1 MIEKK
6 SKKHRT
12 KIDSLDS
19 KIILLLQKD
28 GRISNAAVAKSLGI
42 AESTVRKRIKRLIDK
57 KIVKITAVSSPF
69 DLGFQTAGNFKIN
82 IDLKK
87 KDKIMEELVAIKELW
102 YVALQTGGT
111 DIDADFVVPSFEDLE
126 TLIFEKINRID
137 GIQNIQTSLIM
148 QYGKHDFAWGTGV
161 E

>member
-6 SKKHRT
+6 PRKHKP

-19 KIILLLQKD
+19 KIIVLLQKD
-28 GRISNAAVAKSLGI
+28 GRISNKAMAKNIGV
-42 AESTVRKRIKRLIDK
+42 AESTVRARLKRLIDK
-57 KIVKITAVSSPF
+57 KIVTITAVSSPF

-87 KDKIMEELVAIKELW
+87 KDKIMQELVAIKELW
-102 YVALQTGGT
+102 YVVLQTGGT
-111 DIDADFVVPSFEDLE
+111 DIDADFIIPSFEDLE

-137 GIQNIQTSLIM
+137 GIQKIQTSLIM
-148 QYGKHDFAWGTGV
+148 QYGKHNFD
-161 E
+161 